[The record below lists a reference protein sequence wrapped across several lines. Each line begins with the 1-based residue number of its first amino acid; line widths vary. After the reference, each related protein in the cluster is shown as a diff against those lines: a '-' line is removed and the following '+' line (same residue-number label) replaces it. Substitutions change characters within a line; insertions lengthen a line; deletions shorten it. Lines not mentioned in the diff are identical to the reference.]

1 MEQKK
6 QRHKAITFTLK
17 GINPKQLE
25 ERYGLVLESNL
36 GKISP
41 PRFTTPIDG
50 LSLNNSSDRL
60 FSYFDESKKTHRC
73 FCTMVNSSNEPLPCK
88 TSTHC
93 FWCRN
98 QFSSIPIGVPLRYVH
113 SQSVKSYYSEI
124 TKDTYKIRENIS
136 TQKRKD
142 LELQIEQNKAKS
154 HVSSD
159 GDGIG
164 DGDGDG
170 DGDGEQPNISID
182 KKEYYITDGTFC
194 SFNCA
199 YAYILANEENAEY
212 VLSKSLLTKM
222 YENIFNTEFTI
233 FPAPDW
239 RLLQQYGGH
248 LTIDEFREQFNK
260 IEYIDLENR
269 FSTKPIQYN
278 SGKVFEQKIKF

>member
-50 LSLNNSSDRL
+50 LSLNNSGDRL

-73 FCTMVNSSNEPLPCK
+73 FCTMVNTAHEPLPCK

-142 LELQIEQNKAKS
+142 LELCIQQNS
-154 HVSSD
+154 TESRTLD
-159 GDGIG
+159 DETP
-164 DGDGDG
+164 D
-170 DGDGEQPNISID
+170 ISID

>member
-1 MEQKK
+1 MDQKK

-25 ERYGLVLESNL
+25 ERYGLVIESNL

-41 PRFTTPIDG
+41 PKFTTPIDG
-50 LSLNNSSDRL
+50 LSLNNNGDRL

-73 FCTMVNSSNEPLPCK
+73 FCTMVNGSNEPLPCK

-136 TQKRKD
+136 TQKREE
-142 LELQIEQNKAKS
+142 LEMQISKNTESTKS
-154 HVSSD
+154 DSED
-159 GDGIG
+159 DDTPTI
-164 DGDGDG
+164 
-170 DGDGEQPNISID
+170 EID
-182 KKEYYITDGTFC
+182 KNEYYITDGTFC

-199 YAYILANEENAEY
+199 YAYILANEENSEY
-212 VLSKSLLTKM
+212 TLSKSLLAKM
-222 YENIFNTEFTI
+222 YENIFKVEFTI
-233 FPAPDW
+233 YPAPHW

-269 FSTKPIQYN
+269 FTTKPIQYN

>member
-25 ERYGLVLESNL
+25 ERYGLVIESNL

-41 PRFTTPIDG
+41 PKFTTPIDG
-50 LSLNNSSDRL
+50 LSLNNNGDRL

-73 FCTMVNSSNEPLPCK
+73 FCTMVNHSNEPLPCK

-136 TQKRKD
+136 TQKREE
-142 LELQIEQNKAKS
+142 LEIQISKNVEISKS
-154 HVSSD
+154 DSEDVD
-159 GDGIG
+159 DTPTI
-164 DGDGDG
+164 
-170 DGDGEQPNISID
+170 EID
-182 KKEYYITDGTFC
+182 KNEYYITDGTFC

-199 YAYILANEENAEY
+199 YAYILANEENSEY
-212 VLSKSLLTKM
+212 TLSKSLLAKM
-222 YENIFNTEFTI
+222 YENIFKAEFTI
-233 FPAPDW
+233 FPAPHW

-269 FSTKPIQYN
+269 FTTKPIQYN

>member
-25 ERYGLVLESNL
+25 ERYGLVIESNL

-41 PRFTTPIDG
+41 PKFTTPIDG
-50 LSLNNSSDRL
+50 LSLNNNGDRL

-73 FCTMVNSSNEPLPCK
+73 FCTMVNHSNEPLPCK

-98 QFSSIPIGVPLRYVH
+98 QFSSMPIGVPLRYVH

-136 TQKRKD
+136 TQKREE
-142 LELQIEQNKAKS
+142 LEIQISKNVEISKS
-154 HVSSD
+154 DSEDVD
-159 GDGIG
+159 DTPTI
-164 DGDGDG
+164 
-170 DGDGEQPNISID
+170 EID
-182 KKEYYITDGTFC
+182 KNEYYITDGTFC

-199 YAYILANEENAEY
+199 YAYILANEENSEY
-212 VLSKSLLTKM
+212 TLSKSLLAKM
-222 YENIFNTEFTI
+222 YENIFKAEFTI
-233 FPAPDW
+233 FPAPHW

-269 FSTKPIQYN
+269 FTTKPIQYN